1 MTKNTASIQG
11 TYVRPLMNICSL
23 AHEHRFMD
31 KRTYV
36 LRMMMVVLMMMGVGG
51 VWGQTDYSGKYFL
64 SGNNQG
70 TDSYKIANTTTNYYL
85 CPTVDWLYYDANATN
100 YFTDEDNG
108 QPFITTYQYRN
119 GVNDASEAVWEFVKH
134 PTLNY
139 YYIKHNKTQKY
150 LVSNQSIKT
159 SNANRLRVHLE
170 ETAPTES
177 TLDNY
182 LFAITPNNSGY
193 FNISPKKYGNQ
204 ENKYLNITQGN
215 QNSLKGTTA
224 KDDGPTG
231 EPTAPQG
238 TTAYKNIGG
247 TIGLWKTASDFTS
260 KWYIEL
266 YTPEISVDNS
276 AFTLSYPIE
285 DNSVEIRYTTDGA
298 TPTAS
303 SKLYEGPFTPGLDA
317 VQIKVTAFKIGIS
330 TIKSP
335 TVSYDFSKLPVPTY
349 ELNQEESKLSLNT
362 SVENGIIYYKTGGEA
377 PTISDENIY
386 ADPFSVTEGTIV
398 KTFVAKQCY
407 APSDIITHE
416 VTKVATPTFELLEDN
431 KVKISSET
439 QGVTIY
445 YNIGDNLASLEDPN
459 TSSNLYSS
467 PLTVETGKFFKAIAI
482 KSGCFNSSVATTTEA
497 IKLKCAKPSFKR
509 EGRKLKIS
517 SSFPSSGYTIKY
529 EIADNGGTPA
539 DPSSSSSTY
548 TELLD
553 LSSYTPPIAVK
564 AYVSATGY
572 ADSDYKVFTIS
583 SWGTGTEADP
593 YVISTQEEFNS
604 FVTNVN
610 SNAND
615 EANKYY
621 QLIVDVDGGAAI
633 TTPFTGGFMGVAD
646 DEIGTFPKIS
656 GLTHPLFNTIN
667 GGIVK
672 NIILDNV
679 NIPSGGTNVGAICGE
694 ATGASRIYN
703 CGVLATGST
712 VTKDKDGYD
721 VITSCGSTI
730 KGSGY
735 VGGIVGLLDG
745 SSRVI
750 NCFSYANVIGDNSST
765 VGGIVGY
772 NNVATTASNLQ
783 TMVMNCMFYGE
794 VSGSSVAPIY
804 NGSIITNDGDEDGVN
819 NFNYFWAGASYV
831 QDQQI
836 TSDKYNC
843 ALAAETRFLQRFE
856 FFRHLLNSNRELAA
870 WWATGSRDNKNEMAK
885 WVLEP
890 SQIGSSTPY
899 PILKTPAKYP
909 SVVNIDADHAET
921 FASDAATKKTQ
932 YNQGRKF
939 GTLTI
944 NIQNATSGAPS
955 GANITRGSVTPPIT
969 DKDPAHFNFN
979 YYKVQLPYYND
990 VGIGNYTDNKVVTGW
1005 KIVGMSKSAGS
1016 FTTTSSDATAS
1027 VNDNGDITLNTPYN
1041 FADRNCTA
1049 KDIYSETN
1057 KRVFSQGAYF
1067 DVPEGVTSITIQ
1079 PYWGKCVYVSDEY
1092 SDVVYKNGTGDG
1104 KGIGSSN
1111 DAMTTA
1117 TDVTTVGGGS
1127 RFTDGGTYYITDDH
1141 TQAKQAVYTSM
1152 TSAVTAL
1159 NPSGTVYDNAIV
1171 LVGNVHSL
1179 AVSDETNSK
1188 PYTIMSIDLDQDN
1201 EPDFSYILRFNER
1214 KRVHPV
1220 RVDFLNVIGLG
1231 MAQKSSGGTGTYNL
1245 GILQPLGWFE
1255 STNTSLFRFTQFE
1268 YDFAGRL
1275 NSPMIL
1281 QGGVIEQWVTV
1292 GGTQV
1297 NLKEAKTVTYYH
1309 VGGNVWFKEFHIG
1322 VHQDKIQDEFVS
1334 PHPPISVTGGDY
1346 NEFYLTG
1353 LYNTPNNA
1361 YDDDAE
1367 CYINGGRFGKVAG
1380 TGMQGI
1386 GNPTNHTKG
1395 NITWQI
1401 DNADIDEF
1409 YGGGINAAHISE
1421 GNIMTVISNSRVD
1434 QFCGGPKFGNMNETT
1449 KVATNATNCTFRTFF
1464 GAGYGGNSYNRKYP
1478 NNQNNKI
1485 NINWDSWV
1493 GQHYTNNYS
1502 SEYGGVDTRI
1512 NYQFLP
1518 MSSNVDNVC
1527 RLFVDYVSF
1536 SLATT
1541 HDVTSKLTDCT
1552 ITTSPLGRL
1561 SISDDYK
1568 CLGSFYG
1575 GGSLGMVAG
1584 PVKSMLTNCTVE
1596 GNVFG
1601 GGYSATLPTVKVMK
1615 KTFKTQPRYDENL
1628 GAYLEAELPETDAE
1642 YTWQHRDEV
1651 NSTGTAINTGSH
1663 ILYTQEDIT
1672 NLGKVTGNVT
1682 LTIDGNTTLTNGK
1695 VMSVTKS
1702 VYGGGEESNVEGNTQ
1717 VNINGGTITQNVF
1730 GGGKGEADEFS
1741 CSKAMIG
1748 VNNTGAGADL
1758 TTDENKNKGTKV
1770 TISNGQVNGNVYGGG
1785 EVGRVE
1791 WNTQVKIG
1799 VGTGNGPFAPVING
1813 SVFGAGK
1820 GEKTHGYAALVR
1832 GNSTVTI
1839 QGNAKVRENVY
1850 GGGEQATVGR
1860 YWVKGINNVDS
1871 EGHPI
1876 SGAPP
1881 APTDMPDE
1889 MPYKTMSG
1897 GQCTVTIQG
1906 SAQIGPESGAASETT
1921 GHVFGA
1927 GKGVTPNYVHTGAT
1941 TNWSKRM
1948 VDYNSEKHISGEGG
1962 NEGQTWDYYVD
1973 DKGKKDTRYVW
1984 EYFVDDA
1991 DPTAADYKTGGA
2003 KYLEFLQTLALVTG
2017 TDVTINGATVKGNV
2031 YGGSESG
2038 FVQDDTR
2045 VTIKGSNCEI
2055 GTTTYGNVFGGGRGL
2070 DTFAEAGKVKGT
2082 TTVAIEAGAVKGN
2095 VYGGGELGDV
2105 GLIDKTEKED
2115 GKLTYNY
2122 HWKQSDGNTANVA
2135 ENNKITSTNNN
2146 TGICTVTISGGTI
2159 GTSGTASAEHG
2170 NVYGAGRGTDITWW
2184 CEKAIAYATNVT
2196 ITAGTVNG
2204 NVYGGGQI
2212 GRVEDDGKVTI
2223 GTANET
2229 ESGSK
2234 PDIKGDVFGA
2244 GAGLATH
2251 GYSALLRGNTEVAVQ
2266 GFAKIG
2272 GNVYGGGETASVGR
2286 FRVDK
2291 GLPKEPQ
2298 SGGYCTVTIQ
2308 DNAKIGSSGTENNV
2322 YGACKGVNPATI
2334 SASDRKSMQL
2344 VNNKPEGAKG
2354 TTWDEY
2360 EDEDGNKDERF
2371 IWRLYTEAEYPAFLR
2386 TLALTSHP
2394 HVTIDEDATVYGSVY
2409 GGGER
2414 GITLGNVDVD
2424 ITGGTVEQD
2433 VYGGGALSDTN
2444 TGNWDEDDYVEAD
2457 VSEGDPVTDL
2467 YERSGA
2473 GTNDSPY
2480 VYTATTDATAVNGKT
2495 YYRKGKWA
2503 DANLTTG
2510 KYKTTVNLTGGLIKG
2525 DAYGGGLGQKTGFN
2539 SATSDIPAVVWGDIN
2554 VYLGGDK
2561 DGATTDPTA
2570 TTAFDINYD
2579 TTTDPLLDDN
2589 GYPVTGQYVKVVKSG
2604 RVFGCNNLLGSPK
2617 GNVTV
2622 MVWKTVSLDAQGDPK
2637 EKPTKDNTI
2646 YEVAAVYGG
2655 GNLAPY
2661 TATGKKTHV
2670 IIHGCDETSI
2680 ETVYGGGNAAAVPET
2695 QVDVYSTY
2703 EIGSLFGGGNGKDK
2717 YKNDAGWQTNPG
2729 ANVNGNTNTL
2739 IYGGTV
2745 HEAYGASNKKG
2756 TIYGNVA
2763 IDVASSNPENCTLDV
2778 AKLVGAGK
2786 DADVDGDLILVM
2798 ECKPDTKIPLVYGG
2812 ADNANVNGNVEL
2824 TITSGNFGKVF
2835 GGNNEGGAIMG
2846 HIKLNIEETGNCQT
2860 PITIDEL
2867 YLGGNQAA
2875 YSQYGYYKDGNGNWQ
2890 PRTSEDD
2897 THAPQPFH
2905 EEDPAYNDT
2914 DNKFE
2919 KYAAPELNV
2928 ISCTRIG
2935 RVYGGGYGSGA
2946 TLYGDPIVNINM
2958 IPGSKASLIDRDG
2971 NGSAD
2976 GNANLL
2982 GAIGGRYTNANNE
2995 EVDGGIFGGGDGAEV
3010 HGNTTVNIGT
3020 ATTVKMNTE
3029 PIHLGEKGT
3038 AYLEVTEGGKT
3049 VYQVPVKG
3057 AYIVS
3062 NVFGGGNEA
3071 NVTGD
3076 THVNI
3081 CGTQIADQTKENG
3094 YTDTSVSHSGTTGF
3108 AVSIGNSVYG
3118 GGNKADVKG
3127 NTFVTFAD
3135 GYVFNGIFGG
3145 GYSGSVG
3152 TFTTSTVSTD
3162 VNIWGHTAHNGTCIG
3177 KPTACENGTGTCY
3190 VVVSGGQIGP
3200 VEVATQGM
3208 NRTAANGGPVP
3219 QGWVWGAGCGLVED
3233 PADDPDTHFK
3243 TYVNNT
3249 DVTIKGN
3256 AFILESIIGGGEFGR
3271 VLGNTLVKIEGGQIG
3286 VGANKVDENNKPIR
3300 YTADQWTEAEEAV
3313 RAGNASRIN
3322 TIAAQMPECSH
3333 FPYGKNIGTEQ
3344 NPNWVYDTYDP
3355 FADEYKTAKNSDLY
3369 PGGST
3374 DNASDGKT
3382 WIGCVFA
3389 GGSGYMPYKKV
3400 DANKEITGYDWVR
3413 SAGWVEGDAEVRI
3426 SGGHILS
3433 NVYGGN
3439 EYTDVKGTCTVKM
3452 SGGTVGV
3459 PRTVEQIM
3467 GNPLIGYIY
3476 GAGKGDPRVHFNK
3489 VTNVKD
3495 VEIEITGGTVF
3506 GSVYGGGEDGHVLRD
3521 VTITIGKDDHT
3532 GPEIGTWGTSYVDGN
3547 VFGGGRGFS
3556 GEAYTA
3562 GNVAGSVK
3570 MDIKG
3575 GSILGSVY
3583 GGGRMAS
3590 VGYGLFDAET
3600 NNQPT
3605 PGYGEMRE
3613 DTDTEEGFSTQ
3624 GFFTKGRGHIDI
3636 TISGGTIGNTYEYII
3651 PKTGAGGN
3659 TPNTITETDFTKW
3672 TKVAGGDWDKWK
3684 SHNNIPKTEFD
3695 TTTGRVSHTKG
3706 GNVFAG
3712 GMGNLYEQNGT
3723 TYINMVDWWRLGC
3736 VKSTKLTITGG
3747 TIKSNVY
3754 GGGELGQVV
3763 GYHTAKNALNADVNV
3778 GTEVIINGGTIGTE
3792 IQDGDYTRFI
3802 YGSVF
3807 GGGYGSLVETIGT
3820 TPNISYP
3827 KYIAGRVKA
3836 GTKVKMTA
3844 GRVWASVYGGGEMA
3858 AVGESKTL
3866 GETLTT
3872 GYTGDTHV
3880 IVSGGTIGKA
3890 PITLSDNSIRYF
3902 GGAKVGNVYGGGSG
3916 HNNTVRSGHVYGNT
3930 NVTISDGT
3938 IYHNVYGGGAYGTV
3952 GDFIYTTAE
3961 ESGVQ
3966 KVSGI
3971 TGLNTEHTGTGV
3983 ATVTITGGTIGY
3995 DGKEN
4000 GMVFGSSRGD
4010 INAPGKR
4017 DDHTAWVYDTHVTIG
4032 TSGSNSGPQIRGT
4045 VYGSGENGHVFND
4058 TEVTVNSGTIGI
4070 YDDTDHTYDITSNNT
4085 TYNGADYPYRGNVY
4099 GGGCGMDK
4107 YYSNPAAETHDGN
4120 GQLYNS
4126 LAGIVYGNTTVNITG
4141 GRVVRNVYGA
4151 GAMGSVGK
4159 VVSTTTNNVT
4169 TTTITSGGLTTINIS
4184 GGQVGDDGVDDGNV
4198 YGAARGD
4205 ATTDQTDVA
4214 LAKNTS
4220 VNISSNGNIKGSVYG
4235 GGETGDVMENT
4246 EVNVGAE
4253 KQTSGTTVTYVV
4265 ASGNPIIG
4273 GNVYG
4278 GGKGIANSFTCS
4290 KAMVGVVDQGV
4301 TGSGTTDSPY
4311 VLQPGGT
4318 AVRIYNGT
4326 LGTLVETTNTE
4337 TDETVTTLRGGNVYG
4352 GGEIAR
4358 VERNTIVEIG
4368 AATGSSAPVIKG
4380 SVFGAGAGVETHGY
4394 SALVRGTSIVTV
4406 QGQAQVKQN
4415 VYGGGELASV
4425 GRYWVAASQTEAD
4438 AHHVSIG
4445 MPYGLKAG
4453 GTSSVII
4460 QGSAI
4465 IGTEGNENTGH
4476 VYGAGQ
4482 GVEPENY
4489 DYATGTDGVNDYK
4502 IDEHKPKRWVG
4513 DGYVW
4518 FAAKGDY
4525 LAYLETL
4532 ALSAE
4537 TNVTIGGGTVRGSVF
4552 GGSESGF
4559 VYRNTDVKIQGGAVN
4574 GDAFGGGRG
4583 LASFAE
4589 AGRVSGNTRLTISSG
4604 AVDGNVY
4611 GGGNLGDVG
4620 TIDKTTQTNYNYI
4633 WKNSESNGSN
4643 MTSNEYNNAP
4653 NNNTITGTNTN
4664 TGICTVSISGGTIGL
4679 VSTDKPKDHGNVFG
4693 AGRGLANTFWC
4704 EKAIAFATN
4713 VSISGSTTVVNGNVY
4728 GGGEVGRVEDDSKVI
4743 IGTADGSDE
4752 PDIKGSVYGAGA
4764 GLETHGYS
4772 ALVRGNSIVTVQ
4784 GHASVEHSVYGGGEI
4799 ASVGKYGLDAQKMP
4813 SILKGGGYC
4822 NVTIQGNATI
4832 ADDVFGAGKGVNSH
4846 FDKDNT
4852 DHSKRSRRMTVY
4864 NATDFPEASG
4874 PTGTGAWEY
4883 YENYPNGYTGTKFV
4897 WDYLQTPESYST
4909 YLETLALATHPE
4921 VTIDGSA
4928 SIGGSVFGGGEL
4940 GLTKGSVIV
4949 NIQGGTITEDVY
4961 GGGSLANTNTTT
4973 TADLDNDGTLEDY
4986 TPTTTVNLKGGT
4998 INRNV
5003 YGGGLGQLAQEAK
5016 AAVLY
5021 TEDDAEVKAGT
5032 KNVGDVKTPA
5042 VAAVTAIEAK
5052 VLGEVMVELNKP
5064 TNANDDT
5071 TYGDCEVKGNIFGCN
5086 NMNGS
5091 PQKDVTVHVYKTVRK
5106 DEGEVQNKEKSTYEL
5121 KAVYGGG
5128 NLAAYYPED
5137 ETARASA
5144 VAKVIIDGC
5153 DLTSIKQVYGGGNA
5167 ASVPASNITINATY
5181 EIEEVFGGGNGK
5193 DDVSYDGG
5201 TTYVTNPGANVGYVA
5216 YGTEYDIPKSSKEER
5231 TALFSYGSGQ
5241 ASVTIYDGL
5250 IHRVFGG
5257 SNKKGNVRESAVTL
5271 LDDQN
5276 GCHFQVD
5283 EAYGGG
5289 KNAPMD
5295 AEAKLLMACIPG
5307 LKVAYGGAQ
5316 EADVLGG
5323 VTLTI
5328 TNGTYERVF
5337 GGNNISGTIQGPI
5350 VVNIE
5355 ETGCRPVI
5363 IGELYGGG
5371 NRAAYSVYGYKLV
5384 DGELKPRESAF
5395 DGDAIAGT
5403 PYADPV
5409 VNVKSFTSIGTIY
5422 GGGYGETAVMV
5433 GNPTVN
5439 IDVFKGQYADDEDN
5453 VINKNAKVVGSTVKY
5468 SGDGYDTG
5476 FPVPSH
5482 AKGAIGA
5489 IGTVFGGGYGA
5500 KVIGTPTVNIGTRVG
5515 EQIDLLS
5522 VPVEDS
5528 NGKTSSE
5535 AGWIPTYQ
5543 KETVLGADI
5552 RGDIYGAGNNAEV
5565 TGDTKVQIGKK
5576 IETSTTPD
5584 PDPTPAP

>member
-1 MTKNTASIQG
+1 
-11 TYVRPLMNICSL
+11 
-23 AHEHRFMD
+23 
-31 KRTYV
+31 
-36 LRMMMVVLMMMGVGG
+36 MV
-51 VWGQTDYSGKYFL
+51 
-64 SGNNQG
+64 
-70 TDSYKIANTTTNYYL
+70 
-85 CPTVDWLYYDANATN
+85 
-100 YFTDEDNG
+100 
-108 QPFITTYQYRN
+108 
-119 GVNDASEAVWEFVKH
+119 
-134 PTLNY
+134 
-139 YYIKHNKTQKY
+139 
-150 LVSNQSIKT
+150 
-159 SNANRLRVHLE
+159 
-170 ETAPTES
+170 
-177 TLDNY
+177 
-182 LFAITPNNSGY
+182 
-193 FNISPKKYGNQ
+193 
-204 ENKYLNITQGN
+204 
-215 QNSLKGTTA
+215 
-224 KDDGPTG
+224 
-231 EPTAPQG
+231 
-238 TTAYKNIGG
+238 
-247 TIGLWKTASDFTS
+247 
-260 KWYIEL
+260 
-266 YTPEISVDNS
+266 
-276 AFTLSYPIE
+276 
-285 DNSVEIRYTTDGA
+285 
-298 TPTAS
+298 
-303 SKLYEGPFTPGLDA
+303 
-317 VQIKVTAFKIGIS
+317 
-330 TIKSP
+330 
-335 TVSYDFSKLPVPTY
+335 
-349 ELNQEESKLSLNT
+349 LSL
-362 SVENGIIYYKTGGEA
+362 
-377 PTISDENIY
+377 
-386 ADPFSVTEGTIV
+386 
-398 KTFVAKQCY
+398 
-407 APSDIITHE
+407 
-416 VTKVATPTFELLEDN
+416 
-431 KVKISSET
+431 
-439 QGVTIY
+439 
-445 YNIGDNLASLEDPN
+445 
-459 TSSNLYSS
+459 
-467 PLTVETGKFFKAIAI
+467 
-482 KSGCFNSSVATTTEA
+482 
-497 IKLKCAKPSFKR
+497 
-509 EGRKLKIS
+509 
-517 SSFPSSGYTIKY
+517 
-529 EIADNGGTPA
+529 
-539 DPSSSSSTY
+539 
-548 TELLD
+548 
-553 LSSYTPPIAVK
+553 
-564 AYVSATGY
+564 
-572 ADSDYKVFTIS
+572 
-583 SWGTGTEADP
+583 
-593 YVISTQEEFNS
+593 
-604 FVTNVN
+604 
-610 SNAND
+610 
-615 EANKYY
+615 
-621 QLIVDVDGGAAI
+621 
-633 TTPFTGGFMGVAD
+633 
-646 DEIGTFPKIS
+646 
-656 GLTHPLFNTIN
+656 
-667 GGIVK
+667 
-672 NIILDNV
+672 
-679 NIPSGGTNVGAICGE
+679 
-694 ATGASRIYN
+694 
-703 CGVLATGST
+703 
-712 VTKDKDGYD
+712 
-721 VITSCGSTI
+721 
-730 KGSGY
+730 
-735 VGGIVGLLDG
+735 
-745 SSRVI
+745 
-750 NCFSYANVIGDNSST
+750 
-765 VGGIVGY
+765 
-772 NNVATTASNLQ
+772 
-783 TMVMNCMFYGE
+783 
-794 VSGSSVAPIY
+794 
-804 NGSIITNDGDEDGVN
+804 
-819 NFNYFWAGASYV
+819 
-831 QDQQI
+831 
-836 TSDKYNC
+836 
-843 ALAAETRFLQRFE
+843 
-856 FFRHLLNSNRELAA
+856 
-870 WWATGSRDNKNEMAK
+870 
-885 WVLEP
+885 
-890 SQIGSSTPY
+890 
-899 PILKTPAKYP
+899 
-909 SVVNIDADHAET
+909 
-921 FASDAATKKTQ
+921 
-932 YNQGRKF
+932 
-939 GTLTI
+939 
-944 NIQNATSGAPS
+944 
-955 GANITRGSVTPPIT
+955 
-969 DKDPAHFNFN
+969 
-979 YYKVQLPYYND
+979 
-990 VGIGNYTDNKVVTGW
+990 
-1005 KIVGMSKSAGS
+1005 
-1016 FTTTSSDATAS
+1016 
-1027 VNDNGDITLNTPYN
+1027 
-1041 FADRNCTA
+1041 
-1049 KDIYSETN
+1049 
-1057 KRVFSQGAYF
+1057 
-1067 DVPEGVTSITIQ
+1067 
-1079 PYWGKCVYVSDEY
+1079 
-1092 SDVVYKNGTGDG
+1092 
-1104 KGIGSSN
+1104 
-1111 DAMTTA
+1111 
-1117 TDVTTVGGGS
+1117 
-1127 RFTDGGTYYITDDH
+1127 
-1141 TQAKQAVYTSM
+1141 
-1152 TSAVTAL
+1152 
-1159 NPSGTVYDNAIV
+1159 
-1171 LVGNVHSL
+1171 
-1179 AVSDETNSK
+1179 
-1188 PYTIMSIDLDQDN
+1188 
-1201 EPDFSYILRFNER
+1201 
-1214 KRVHPV
+1214 
-1220 RVDFLNVIGLG
+1220 
-1231 MAQKSSGGTGTYNL
+1231 
-1245 GILQPLGWFE
+1245 
-1255 STNTSLFRFTQFE
+1255 
-1268 YDFAGRL
+1268 
-1275 NSPMIL
+1275 
-1281 QGGVIEQWVTV
+1281 
-1292 GGTQV
+1292 
-1297 NLKEAKTVTYYH
+1297 
-1309 VGGNVWFKEFHIG
+1309 
-1322 VHQDKIQDEFVS
+1322 
-1334 PHPPISVTGGDY
+1334 
-1346 NEFYLTG
+1346 
-1353 LYNTPNNA
+1353 
-1361 YDDDAE
+1361 
-1367 CYINGGRFGKVAG
+1367 
-1380 TGMQGI
+1380 
-1386 GNPTNHTKG
+1386 
-1395 NITWQI
+1395 
-1401 DNADIDEF
+1401 
-1409 YGGGINAAHISE
+1409 
-1421 GNIMTVISNSRVD
+1421 
-1434 QFCGGPKFGNMNETT
+1434 
-1449 KVATNATNCTFRTFF
+1449 
-1464 GAGYGGNSYNRKYP
+1464 
-1478 NNQNNKI
+1478 
-1485 NINWDSWV
+1485 
-1493 GQHYTNNYS
+1493 
-1502 SEYGGVDTRI
+1502 
-1512 NYQFLP
+1512 
-1518 MSSNVDNVC
+1518 
-1527 RLFVDYVSF
+1527 
-1536 SLATT
+1536 
-1541 HDVTSKLTDCT
+1541 
-1552 ITTSPLGRL
+1552 
-1561 SISDDYK
+1561 
-1568 CLGSFYG
+1568 
-1575 GGSLGMVAG
+1575 
-1584 PVKSMLTNCTVE
+1584 
-1596 GNVFG
+1596 
-1601 GGYSATLPTVKVMK
+1601 
-1615 KTFKTQPRYDENL
+1615 
-1628 GAYLEAELPETDAE
+1628 
-1642 YTWQHRDEV
+1642 
-1651 NSTGTAINTGSH
+1651 
-1663 ILYTQEDIT
+1663 
-1672 NLGKVTGNVT
+1672 
-1682 LTIDGNTTLTNGK
+1682 
-1695 VMSVTKS
+1695 
-1702 VYGGGEESNVEGNTQ
+1702 
-1717 VNINGGTITQNVF
+1717 
-1730 GGGKGEADEFS
+1730 
-1741 CSKAMIG
+1741 
-1748 VNNTGAGADL
+1748 TGAGADL

-1962 NEGQTWDYYVD
+1962 NEGQTWDYYEAYTED
-1973 DKGKKDTRYVW
+1973 QIADTNFPKYVW

-1991 DPTAADYKTGGA
+1991 DPTAADYKTGKD
-2003 KYLEFLQTLALVTG
+2003 KYFEFLQTLALVTG
-2017 TDVTINGATVKGNV
+2017 TEVTIGGDGVVKGNV

-2038 FVQDDTR
+2038 FVQDNTR

-2105 GLIDKTEKED
+2105 GLIDKTDKNDKGE
-2115 GKLTYNY
+2115 LTYNY
-2122 HWKQSDGNTANVA
+2122 FWKQSDGSTANVA
-2135 ENNKITSTNNN
+2135 ENNKITGTNNN
-2146 TGICTVTISGGTI
+2146 TGICTVNISGGTI
-2159 GTSGTASAEHG
+2159 GTSGTVSAEHG
-2170 NVYGAGRGTDITWW
+2170 NVYGAGRGTGITWW

-2196 ITAGTVNG
+2196 ITDGTVNG

-2212 GRVEDDGKVTI
+2212 GRVEDDAKVTI
-2223 GTANET
+2223 GTPNET
-2229 ESGSK
+2229 GESK
-2234 PDIKGDVFGA
+2234 PTITGDVYGA
-2244 GAGLATH
+2244 GAGLETH
-2251 GYSALLRGNTEVAVQ
+2251 GYSALVRGNAAVTVQ
-2266 GFAKIG
+2266 GTAQVG
-2272 GNVYGGGETASVGR
+2272 GSVYGGGETASVGK
-2286 FRVDK
+2286 FEVVG
-2291 GLPKEPQ
+2291 GLPTKPKT
-2298 SGGYCTVTIQ
+2298 GGTCIVNIK
-2308 DNAKIGSSGTENNV
+2308 DNAKIGESGTGHNV
-2322 YGACKGVNPATI
+2322 YGACKGVTPAYN
-2334 SASDRKSMQL
+2334 SSNYKSVYSMQTYE
-2344 VNNKPEGAKG
+2344 NRPSD
-2354 TTWDEY
+2354 TPDDTWDYWVSY
-2360 EDEDGNKDERF
+2360 EEGYTGQKF
-2371 IWRLYTEAEYPAFLR
+2371 IKRYYATEQDYLDFLK

-2394 HVTIDEDATVYGSVY
+2394 HVTIGGTWATDGTTETITPSTNAPTVYGSVF
-2409 GGGER
+2409 GGGQR
-2414 GITLGNVDVD
+2414 GVTLGHVDVNMV
-2424 ITGGTVEQD
+2424 GGTVEQD
-2433 VYGGGALSDTN
+2433 VYGGGALADTN
-2444 TGNWDEDDYVEAD
+2444 LGNWDVNGYVEATALN
-2457 VSEGDPVTDL
+2457 EGESITDL

-2473 GTNDSPY
+2473 GTAENPYKYTKITDSG
-2480 VYTATTDATAVNGKT
+2480 TTFSSGT
-2495 YYRKGKWA
+2495 YYRQEATWA
-2503 DANLTTG
+2503 HDEGSAFYTTS
-2510 KYKTTVNLTGGLIKG
+2510 VDLTGGTIKG
-2525 DAYGGGLGQKTGFN
+2525 DAYGGGLGQLGDN
-2539 SATSDIPAVVWGDIN
+2539 PVEAVVWGD
-2554 VYLGGDK
+2554 VTVTLGNETEDE
-2561 DGATTDPTA
+2561 DVASA
-2570 TTAFDINYD
+2570 TAF
-2579 TTTDPLLDDN
+2579 TTTYFTSE
-2589 GYPVTGQYVKVVKSG
+2589 GHTGVVKSG
-2604 RVFGCNNLLGSPK
+2604 RVFGCNNLNGSPK

-2622 MVWKTVSLDAQGDPK
+2622 TVNRTVTGKDANGDDIIRTDIVRDGTTHEVTSVETPH
-2637 EKPTKDNTI
+2637 T

-2655 GNLAPY
+2655 GNLADYIP
-2661 TATGKKTHV
+2661 TTGEVKV
-2670 IIHGCDETSI
+2670 IINSCDVSI
-2680 ETVYGGGNAAAVPET
+2680 NEVYGGGNAAKVPST
-2695 QVDVYSTY
+2695 DVLVKGAH
-2703 EIGSLFGGGNGKDK
+2703 EIEHLFGGGNGKDA
-2717 YKNDAGWQTNPG
+2717 YTLDGGTTWATNPG
-2729 ANVNGNTNTL
+2729 ADIGGNANTL
-2739 IYGGTV
+2739 IKGGYI
-2745 HEAYGASNKKG
+2745 HEAYGGSNEKG
-2756 TIYGNVA
+2756 TITGNININTDTGGCAGCPVKY
-2763 IDVASSNPENCTLDV
+2763 D
-2778 AKLVGAGK
+2778 KLVGAGK
-2786 DADVDGDLILVM
+2786 NADVNGDLIMILGCYPTT
-2798 ECKPDTKIPLVYGG
+2798 ETPLIFAG

-2824 TITSGNFGKVF
+2824 TITSGTFGKVF
-2835 GGNNEGGAIMG
+2835 GGNNQGGAIKG
-2846 HIKLNIEETGNCQT
+2846 HIVLNIEETGCN
-2860 PITIDEL
+2860 PINIDEL
-2867 YLGGNQAA
+2867 YLGGNEAA
-2875 YSQYGYYKDGNGNWQ
+2875 YSRYGYYLAKDENNQ
-2890 PRTSEDD
+2890 QLYRDAENTKPLLMPRESATDERKPVQNDD
-2897 THAPQPFH
+2897 TEYANISDFTAYDQPI
-2905 EEDPAYNDT
+2905 
-2914 DNKFE
+2914 
-2919 KYAAPELNV
+2919 LNV
-2928 ISCTRIG
+2928 VSCTSIG
-2935 RVYGGGYGSGA
+2935 KVYGGGYGMGGTMYA
-2946 TLYGDPIVNINM
+2946 DPTVNINM
-2958 IPGSKASLIDRDG
+2958 IQGTFAENNDVGVPAVMTAEGLTASENPNKLGIIGDVYG
-2971 NGSAD
+2971 G
-2976 GNANLL
+2976 GNA
-2982 GAIGGRYTNANNE
+2982 AAVIGNP
-2995 EVDGGIFGGGDGAEV
+2995 
-3010 HGNTTVNIGT
+3010 TVNIGM
-3020 ATTVKMNTE
+3020 ATTVQCHE
-3029 PIHLGEKGT
+3029 SFD
-3038 AYLEVTEGGKT
+3038 KT
-3049 VYQVPVKG
+3049 TIDETHDGYTYSDAQDVLG
-3057 AYIVS
+3057 AYITG
-3062 NVFGGGNEA
+3062 NVFGGGNLAEVSG
-3071 NVTGD
+3071 NTY
-3076 THVNI
+3076 VNI
-3081 CGTQIADQTKENG
+3081 CGTQNPDSNSDNG
-3094 YTDTSVSHSGTTGF
+3094 YSDTAVSHSGTTDF

-3118 GGNKADVKG
+3118 GGNAADVLG
-3127 NTFVTFAD
+3127 NTFVTMAD

-3145 GYSGSVG
+3145 GLSGSVG
-3152 TFTTSTVSTD
+3152 TFTMSTNVTD
-3162 VNIWGHTAHNGTCIG
+3162 WGHTANHEHCIG
-3177 KPTACENGTGTCY
+3177 KPTSCEEGTGTCY

-3233 PADDPDTHFK
+3233 PSDDPDTHFK

-3249 DVTIKGN
+3249 DVTIKDN

-3459 PRTVEQIM
+3459 PRTLEQIM
-3467 GNPLIGYIY
+3467 NAPMIGYIY

-3489 VTNVKD
+3489 VTNVED

-3506 GSVYGGGEDGHVLRD
+3506 GSVYGGGEDGHVLRN
-3521 VTITIGKDDHT
+3521 VTMTIENTTVTVPAVEEGQPSTTTTITPH
-3532 GPEIGTWGTSYVDGN
+3532 IGTWGTSYVDGN

-3570 MDIKG
+3570 MEIKG
-3575 GSILGSVY
+3575 GNILGSVY
-3583 GGGRMAS
+3583 GGGRMGS
-3590 VGYGLFDAET
+3590 VGYGLFDAT
-3600 NNQPT
+3600 TGGSPT
-3605 PGYGEMRE
+3605 PGYGEMR
-3613 DTDTEEGFSTQ
+3613 DDNDVEEGFTDGTT
-3624 GFFTKGRGHIDI
+3624 GFFTHGRGHIDI
-3636 TISGGTIGNTYEYII
+3636 TISGGTIGNKWEYEFNPNDTY
-3651 PKTGAGGN
+3651 KT
-3659 TPNTITETDFTKW
+3659 TYVPNTEYDSDNRLK
-3672 TKVAGGDWDKWK
+3672 
-3684 SHNNIPKTEFD
+3684 
-3695 TTTGRVSHTKG
+3695 HTKG

-3723 TYINMVDWWRLGC
+3723 TYISLVDWWKLGC
-3736 VKSTKLTITGG
+3736 AKSTKLTITGG
-3747 TIKSNVY
+3747 IIKSNVY

-3763 GYHTAKNALNADVNV
+3763 GAHTAKNAANADVSV
-3778 GTEVIINGGTIGTE
+3778 GTEIIINGGTIGSE
-3792 IQDGDYTRFI
+3792 VKDGSNVVQYTF
-3802 YGSVF
+3802 GSVF
-3807 GGGYGSLVETIGT
+3807 GGGYGSLEEKLTHNEGT
-3820 TPNISYP
+3820 DDEFVSYP

-3880 IVSGGTIGKA
+3880 IVSGGTIGKEKVGE
-3890 PITLSDNSIRYF
+3890 TYF
-3902 GGAKVGNVYGGGSG
+3902 GGAKMGNVYGGGSG
-3916 HNNTVRSGHVYGNT
+3916 DNNTVRSGHVYGNT

-4290 KAMVGVVDQGV
+4290 KAMVGVEGDGV
-4301 TGSGTTDSPY
+4301 TGEGTTASPY
-4311 VLQPGGT
+4311 ELQDGGT
-4318 AVRIYNGT
+4318 TVRIYNGT
-4326 LGTLVETTNTE
+4326 VGTLNANNTLVKG
-4337 TDETVTTLRGGNVYG
+4337 TGNVYG

-4489 DYATGTDGVNDYK
+4489 DYATGTEGVNGYK
-4502 IDEHKPKRWVG
+4502 IDKHKPKRWVG

-5271 LDDQN
+5271 LDDQS

-5384 DGELKPRESAF
+5384 DGELKPRESAS

-5453 VINKNAKVVGSTVKY
+5453 VIGKNAKVVGSTVKY

>member
-1 MTKNTASIQG
+1 MTKNTASIQA
-11 TYVRPLMNICSL
+11 TYVHWLTNICSS
-23 AHEHRFMD
+23 AHEHMFMD

-51 VWGQTDYSGKYFL
+51 VWGQTNYSGTYFIK
-64 SGNNQG
+64 SESDQ
-70 TDSYKIANTTTNYYL
+70 KNTPGDYYM
-85 CPTVDWLYYDANATN
+85 CPTKNWYLYKATN
-100 YFTDEDNG
+100 SYENDTDNDDDNG
-108 QPFITTYQYRN
+108 KPFLTTYQCKD
-119 GVNDASEAVWEFVKH
+119 DANYAASKAVWTIIKH
-134 PTLNY
+134 PEKENC
-139 YYIKHNKTQKY
+139 YYIIQSRTGRY
-150 LVSNQSIKT
+150 LVSNKQIT
-159 SNANRLRVHLE
+159 GVGINRMRVHLE
-170 ETAPTES
+170 SVADDTALS
-177 TLDNY
+177 ALGDLA
-182 LFAITPNNSGY
+182 LFEITSHDGHIDIVPHSSEGRNTDT
-193 FNISPKKYGNQ
+193 F
-204 ENKYLNITQGN
+204 KYLVVNFKNFNELIG
-215 QNSLKGTTA
+215 SAG
-224 KDDGPTG
+224 KDDGPN
-231 EPTAPQG
+231 G
-238 TTAYKNIGG
+238 TYGKNVAGI
-247 TIGLWKTASDFTS
+247 IGLYNTENNHKWSLEEASGVTS
-260 KWYIEL
+260 APTITNNFNGTVTITGTGSIY
-266 YTPEISVDNS
+266 
-276 AFTLSYPIE
+276 
-285 DNSVEIRYTTDGA
+285 YTTDGTDPTTSSSPYSSAITLTDDITVIKAMAKDGTSYESMVVTYNLPVCERPAIFVNDGTVTITCA
-298 TPTAS
+298 TEDATIHYTIDGNPATSAS
-303 SKLYEGPFTPGLDA
+303 PVYGG
-317 VQIKVTAFKIGIS
+317 AFPKGSIS
-330 TIKSP
+330 TIRAIA
-335 TVSYDFSKLPVPTY
+335 TKLGYV
-349 ELNQEESKLSLNT
+349 
-362 SVENGIIYYKTGGEA
+362 
-377 PTISDENIY
+377 
-386 ADPFSVTEGTIV
+386 
-398 KTFVAKQCY
+398 
-407 APSDIITHE
+407 
-416 VTKVATPTFELLEDN
+416 
-431 KVKISSET
+431 ISSEAA
-439 QGVTIY
+439 
-445 YNIGDNLASLEDPN
+445 LLP
-459 TSSNLYSS
+459 
-467 PLTVETGKFFKAIAI
+467 P
-482 KSGCFNSSVATTTEA
+482 TEV
-497 IKLKCAKPSFKR
+497 
-509 EGRKLKIS
+509 
-517 SSFPSSGYTIKY
+517 
-529 EIADNGGTPA
+529 
-539 DPSSSSSTY
+539 SSSSQITDMSGNY
-548 TELLD
+548 ILASGF
-553 LSSYTPPIAVK
+553 SSDASIGT
-564 AYVSATGY
+564 
-572 ADSDYKVFTIS
+572 SD
-583 SWGTGTEADP
+583 
-593 YVISTQEEFNS
+593 N
-604 FVTNVN
+604 
-610 SNAND
+610 
-615 EANKYY
+615 
-621 QLIVDVDGGAAI
+621 
-633 TTPFTGGFMGVAD
+633 PFTGTIDGNMV
-646 DEIGTFPKIS
+646 TVS
-656 GLTHPLFNTIN
+656 GLSQALVAYANGATI
-667 GGIVK
+667 K
-672 NIILDNV
+672 NVILDNV
-679 NIPSGGTNVGAICGE
+679 GISGGTNVGAICNE
-694 ATGASRIYN
+694 ATGDTRIYN

-712 VTKDKDGYD
+712 VEKDKDGYD
-721 VITSCGSTI
+721 HISSSSSTI
-730 KGSGY
+730 SGSGY

-750 NCFSYANVIGDNSST
+750 NCFSYADVSGGSE
-765 VGGIVGY
+765 VGGIVGH
-772 NNVATTASNLQ
+772 NNVATAANNLQ

-831 QDQQI
+831 QNRSI
-836 TSDKYNC
+836 NVYNC
-843 ALAAETRFLQRFE
+843 ALSAETRYLQRFE

-870 WWATGSRDNKNEMAK
+870 WWASTPTTIITKDEMMK
-885 WVLEP
+885 WVMEP
-890 SQIGSSTPY
+890 SQIGTTTPY
-899 PILKTPAKYP
+899 PILKTPRKYA
-909 SVVNIDADHAET
+909 SVVNYEQSNETIDANNEH
-921 FASDAATKKTQ
+921 
-932 YNQGRKF
+932 YNEGRKL
-939 GTLTI
+939 GELNVTI
-944 NIQNATSGAPS
+944 EMGSG
-955 GANITRGSVTPPIT
+955 GAVYTPPTGATISTSSLTLNIT

-979 YYKVQLPYYND
+979 YGKVQLPYYND
-990 VGIGNYTDNKVVTGW
+990 VGTGNYTGYRVVTGW
-1005 KIVGMSKSAGS
+1005 KIVYMSKSAGS
-1016 FTTTSSDATAS
+1016 ITTGSDATAT
-1027 VNDNGDITLNTPYN
+1027 VDANGDITLTTPYN

-1079 PYWGKCVYVSDEY
+1079 PYWGKAVYLSDAY
-1092 SDVVYKNGTGDG
+1092 WDVTYKNNG
-1104 KGIGSSN
+1104 N
-1111 DAMTTA
+1111 DAMATA
-1117 TDVTTVGGGS
+1117 ANVPNVGGGQ
-1127 RFTDGGTYYITDDH
+1127 RYENGKKYNLA
-1141 TQAKQAVYTSM
+1141 TQSLDETNGQIVYTSM
-1152 TSAVTAL
+1152 SNAIASSGTAL
-1159 NPSGTVYDNAIV
+1159 FQGVDANSHSVYDYAVV
-1171 LVGNVHSL
+1171 LVGNYHHNVAIEAS
-1179 AVSDETNSK
+1179 NSK
-1188 PYTIMSIDLDQDN
+1188 PYTVTSIDLDGDN
-1201 EPDFSYILRFNER
+1201 EPDYSYILRFNSR
-1214 KRVHPV
+1214 IRVHPV
-1220 RVDFLNVIGLG
+1220 RVDFLNAIGLG
-1231 MAQKSSGGTGTYNL
+1231 MAQKTTGGTGTYNF
-1245 GILQPLGWFE
+1245 GIMQPKGWFE
-1255 STNTSLFRFTQFE
+1255 CTNTGLFRVTQLE
-1268 YDFAGRL
+1268 YDYANSNDDTKRRED
-1275 NSPMIL
+1275 SPMIL

-1292 GGTQV
+1292 GGAEGEHI
-1297 NLKEAKTVTYYH
+1297 EAGSVTYYH

-1322 VHQDKIQDEFVS
+1322 VHQDKNLKTNKNPNPDQFVS
-1334 PHPPISVTGGDY
+1334 KHPPISVTGGDY

-1353 LYNTPNNA
+1353 LYNTPNNN
-1361 YDDDAE
+1361 YDDNAE

-1386 GNPTNHTKG
+1386 GGFTMTDNVKTAYSNG
-1395 NITWQI
+1395 NIIWQI

-1409 YGGGINAAHISE
+1409 YAGGINAAHIAE
-1421 GNIMTVISNSRVD
+1421 GNIYTVISNSRVD
-1434 QFCGGPKFGNMNETT
+1434 QFCGGPKFGNMNSD
-1449 KVATNATNCTFRTFF
+1449 KIVVTNATNCTFRTFF
-1464 GAGYGGNSYNRKYP
+1464 GAGYGGNSYNRRYP
-1478 NNQNNKI
+1478 DNQNNVT
-1485 NINWDSWV
+1485 NINWDTWV
-1493 GQHYTNNYS
+1493 QGNNGLKYRYDS
-1502 SEYGGVDTRI
+1502 DYGGVETRI
-1512 NYQFLP
+1512 DYQFIP
-1518 MSSNVDNVC
+1518 MSNNTGNVA

-1552 ITTSPLGRL
+1552 ITTDPLGRL
-1561 SISDDYK
+1561 SISADYK

-1575 GGSLGMVAG
+1575 GGSLGKVTG
-1584 PVKSMLTNCTVE
+1584 NVKSTLTNCTVK

-1615 KTFKTQPRYDENL
+1615 NTFKTQPRYDQNL

-1642 YTWQHRDEV
+1642 YTWEHRDEV
-1651 NSTGTAINTGSH
+1651 NSTATAIDKTNH
-1663 ILYTQEDIT
+1663 ILYTTEDLT
-1672 NLGKVTGNVT
+1672 GLGAVTGNVT
-1682 LTIDGNTTLTNGK
+1682 LTIDGNTTLTDGK
-1695 VMSVTKS
+1695 KMSVTKS
-1702 VYGGGEESNVEGNTQ
+1702 VYGGGEESNVEGNTS
-1717 VNINGGTITQNVF
+1717 VNITGGTITENVF

-1770 TISNGQVNGNVYGGG
+1770 TISNGLVNGNVYGGG

-1860 YWVKGINNVDS
+1860 YWVKGINDNVT
-1871 EGHPI
+1871 
-1876 SGAPP
+1876 GAPT
-1881 APTDMPDE
+1881 APTNTPDE

-1991 DPTAADYKTGGA
+1991 DPTAADYKTGEA

-2038 FVQDDTR
+2038 FVQDNTR

-2105 GLIDKTEKED
+2105 GLIDKTDKKD
-2115 GKLTYNY
+2115 GQLTYNY
-2122 HWKQSDGNTANVA
+2122 FWKKTDGSTANVA
-2135 ENNKITSTNNN
+2135 ENNKITGTNNN
-2146 TGICTVTISGGTI
+2146 TGICTVNISGGTI
-2159 GTSGTASAEHG
+2159 GTSGTVSAEHG
-2170 NVYGAGRGTDITWW
+2170 NVYGAGRGTGITWW

-2212 GRVEDDGKVTI
+2212 GRVEDDAKVTI
-2223 GTANET
+2223 GTPNET
-2229 ESGSK
+2229 GESK
-2234 PDIKGDVFGA
+2234 PTITGDVYGA
-2244 GAGLATH
+2244 GAGLETH
-2251 GYSALLRGNTEVAVQ
+2251 GYSALVRGNAAVTVQ
-2266 GFAKIG
+2266 GTAQVG
-2272 GNVYGGGETASVGR
+2272 GSVYGGGETASVGK
-2286 FRVDK
+2286 FEVVG
-2291 GLPKEPQ
+2291 GLPTKPKT
-2298 SGGYCTVTIQ
+2298 GGTCIVNIK
-2308 DNAKIGSSGTENNV
+2308 DNAKIGESGTGHNV
-2322 YGACKGVNPATI
+2322 YGACKGVTPAYN
-2334 SASDRKSMQL
+2334 SSNYKSVYSMQTYE
-2344 VNNKPEGAKG
+2344 NRPSDTPGD
-2354 TTWDEY
+2354 TWDYWVTY
-2360 EDEDGNKDERF
+2360 EEGYIGQKF
-2371 IWRLYTEAEYPAFLR
+2371 IKRYYKTEQDYLDFLK

-2394 HVTIDEDATVYGSVY
+2394 HVTIGGTWTKSGTTETITASGTPTVYGSVY
-2409 GGGER
+2409 GGGQR
-2414 GITLGNVDVD
+2414 GVTLGHVDVNMV
-2424 ITGGTVEQD
+2424 GGTVEQD
-2433 VYGGGALSDTN
+2433 VYGGGALADTN
-2444 TGNWDEDDYVEAD
+2444 LGNWDVNGYVVATALN
-2457 VSEGDPVTDL
+2457 EGESITDL

-2473 GTNDSPY
+2473 GTAENPY
-2480 VYTATTDATAVNGKT
+2480 KYTKVTDANATIGSGT
-2495 YYRKGKWA
+2495 YYRQVPTWA
-2503 DANLTTG
+2503 HEEGSAYYTTS
-2510 KYKTTVNLTGGLIKG
+2510 VSLTGGLIKG

-2539 SATSDIPAVVWGDIN
+2539 NAESDIEATVWGDIDVTLN
-2554 VYLGGDK
+2554 G
-2561 DGATTDPTA
+2561 
-2570 TTAFDINYD
+2570 TAFDIKYYD
-2579 TTTDPLLDDN
+2579 ET
-2589 GYPVTGQYVKVVKSG
+2589 GYTNVVKSG
-2604 RVFGCNNLLGSPK
+2604 RLFGCNNLNGSPQ
-2617 GNVTV
+2617 GNVIVTV
-2622 MVWKTVSLDAQGDPK
+2622 NQTVSRDAEGNVKD
-2637 EKPTKDNTI
+2637 KPTKKTNT
-2646 YEVAAVYGG
+2646 YELAAVYGG

-2661 TATGKKTHV
+2661 TTTGKKSHV
-2670 IIHGCDETSI
+2670 IIHGCGETSI
-2680 ETVYGGGNAAAVPET
+2680 ETVYGGGNAAEVPET

-2717 YKNDAGWQTNPG
+2717 YKNDSGWQINPG

-2745 HEAYGASNKKG
+2745 YEAYGASNEKG
-2756 TIYGNVA
+2756 IIYGDVA
-2763 IDVASSNPENCTLDV
+2763 IDIAGTNPESCTLDV

-2786 DADVDGDLILVM
+2786 NADVNGDLILVM
-2798 ECKPDTKIPLVYGG
+2798 GCKPETKIPLVYGG

-2835 GGNNEGGAIMG
+2835 GGNNEGGVIMG
-2846 HIKLNIEETGNCQT
+2846 HIKLNIEETGDCDT

-2875 YSQYGYYKDGNGNWQ
+2875 YSMYGYYMDGTDPNTDKPILK
-2890 PRTSEDD
+2890 PRTAEMAAITDPD
-2897 THAPQPFH
+2897 AEGYKPAITTAEYGTEIRKTAPY
-2905 EEDPAYNDT
+2905 D
-2914 DNKFE
+2914 
-2919 KYAAPELNV
+2919 APVLNV
-2928 ISCTRIG
+2928 ISCTYIG
-2935 RVYGGGYGSGA
+2935 KVFGGGYGSGA
-2946 TLYGDPIVNINM
+2946 ALYGNPTVNINM
-2958 IPGSKASLIDRDG
+2958 IQGTFAENNDVGVPAVMTAEGLTASE
-2971 NGSAD
+2971 NP
-2976 GNANLL
+2976 NKL
-2982 GAIGGRYTNANNE
+2982 GIIGD
-2995 EVDGGIFGGGDGAEV
+2995 VFGGGNAAAV
-3010 HGNTTVNIGT
+3010 IGNPTVNIGM
-3020 ATTVKMNTE
+3020 ATTVQCHE
-3029 PIHLGEKGT
+3029 SFD
-3038 AYLEVTEGGKT
+3038 KT
-3049 VYQVPVKG
+3049 TIDETHDGYTYSDAQDVLG
-3057 AYIVS
+3057 AYITG
-3062 NVFGGGNEA
+3062 NVFGGGNLAEVSG
-3071 NVTGD
+3071 NTY
-3076 THVNI
+3076 VNI
-3081 CGTQIADQTKENG
+3081 CGTQNPDSNSDNG
-3094 YTDTSVSHSGTTGF
+3094 YSDTAVSHSGTTDF

-3118 GGNKADVKG
+3118 GGNAADVLG
-3127 NTFVTFAD
+3127 NTFVTMAD

-3145 GYSGSVG
+3145 GLSGSVG
-3152 TFTTSTVSTD
+3152 TFTMSTNVTD
-3162 VNIWGHTAHNGTCIG
+3162 WGHTANHEHCIG
-3177 KPTACENGTGTCY
+3177 KPTSCEEGTGTCY

-3208 NRTAANGGPVP
+3208 NRKTNGHGDPVP

-3233 PADDPDTHFK
+3233 PSDDPDTHFK

-3249 DVTIKGN
+3249 DVTIKDN

-3570 MDIKG
+3570 MEIKG
-3575 GSILGSVY
+3575 GNILGSVY
-3583 GGGRMAS
+3583 GGGRMGS
-3590 VGYGLFDAET
+3590 VGYGLFDAGVT
-3600 NNQPT
+3600 
-3605 PGYGEMRE
+3605 GYGEMR
-3613 DTDTEEGFSTQ
+3613 DDNDVEEGFTDGTT
-3624 GFFTKGRGHIDI
+3624 GFFTHGRGHIDI
-3636 TISGGTIGNTYEYII
+3636 TISGGTIGNKWEYEFNPNDTY
-3651 PKTGAGGN
+3651 KT
-3659 TPNTITETDFTKW
+3659 TYVPNTEYDSDNRLK
-3672 TKVAGGDWDKWK
+3672 
-3684 SHNNIPKTEFD
+3684 
-3695 TTTGRVSHTKG
+3695 HTKG

-3723 TYINMVDWWRLGC
+3723 TYINMVDWWKLGC
-3736 VKSTKLTITGG
+3736 VKSTKLTISGNAV
-3747 TIKSNVY
+3747 IKSTVF

-3763 GYHTAKNALNADVNV
+3763 GAHTAKNAANADVSV
-3778 GTEVIINGGTIGTE
+3778 GTEIIINGGTIGSE
-3792 IQDGDYTRFI
+3792 VKDGSNVVQYTF
-3802 YGSVF
+3802 GSVF
-3807 GGGYGSLVETIGT
+3807 GGGYGSLLDDLTVNGETT
-3820 TPNISYP
+3820 HP
-3827 KYIAGRVKA
+3827 KFDAGLVKEDTKIDMQGGAVKA
-3836 GTKVKMTA
+3836 
-3844 GRVWASVYGGGEMA
+3844 SIYGGGEMA
-3858 AVGESKTL
+3858 SVGSVGESNSVVGSTYV
-3866 GETLTT
+3866 T
-3872 GYTGDTHV
+3872 
-3880 IVSGGTIGKA
+3880 VSGGTVGIA
-3890 PITLSDNSIRYF
+3890 PITISDTKRYF
-3902 GGAKVGNVYGGGSG
+3902 GGAKMGNVYGGGSG
-3916 HNNTVRSGHVYGNT
+3916 YNNTVRSGRILKNT
-3930 NVTISDGT
+3930 NVTINGGT

-3952 GDFIYTTAE
+3952 GDFDYQTGSDTQGGPVKVQ
-3961 ESGVQ
+3961 GVN
-3966 KVSGI
+3966 
-3971 TGLNTEHTGTGV
+3971 GLATEGTGV
-3983 ATVTITGGTIGY
+3983 ATVTIKGGTIGY
-3995 DGKEN
+3995 DGNEN

-4290 KAMVGVVDQGV
+4290 KAMVGVEGDGV
-4301 TGSGTTDSPY
+4301 TGEGTTASPY
-4311 VLQPGGT
+4311 ELQDGGT
-4318 AVRIYNGT
+4318 TVRIYNGT
-4326 LGTLVETTNTE
+4326 VGTLNANNTLVEGT
-4337 TDETVTTLRGGNVYG
+4337 GNVYG

-4489 DYATGTDGVNDYK
+4489 DYATGTDGVNDYE

-4679 VSTDKPKDHGNVFG
+4679 ASTDKPKDHGNVFG

-5371 NRAAYSVYGYKLV
+5371 NQAAYSVYGYKLV
-5384 DGELKPRESAF
+5384 DGELKPRESAS

-5453 VINKNAKVVGSTVKY
+5453 VIGKNAKVVGSTVKY

-5576 IETSTTPD
+5576 VESTTTTPD
-5584 PDPTPAP
+5584 PEP